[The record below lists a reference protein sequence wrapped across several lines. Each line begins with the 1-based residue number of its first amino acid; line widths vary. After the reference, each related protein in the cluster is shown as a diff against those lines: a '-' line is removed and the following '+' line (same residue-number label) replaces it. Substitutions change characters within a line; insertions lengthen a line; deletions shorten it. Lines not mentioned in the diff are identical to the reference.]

1 MLAVVRDI
9 EPRRILMP
17 DQLSKQELEA
27 LRNIT
32 TPTIANAIEV
42 FNIQPRNVGFMTP
55 DIRCIL
61 PELGVMVGYAVT
73 CAIRAEQPSAPGRE
87 VSRPE
92 WWDYIATIPEP
103 RVVVVQD
110 LDRQPIGSMWG
121 EVNGSIHKAL
131 GCIGTVTDGGVRD
144 LDEVRAMGFHCF
156 ASCVLVSHAYIH
168 LVDFGT
174 PVKIG
179 GMVVKPGDIIHGDQ
193 HGVATIPMSIAA
205 QIPEAVAKVESRE
218 RPLIEACRAPDFTVA
233 KLKQVWQQVRGYA

>member
-1 MLAVVRDI
+1 
-9 EPRRILMP
+9 MP
-17 DQLSKQELEA
+17 EQLSKQELEA
-27 LRNIT
+27 LRTIT

-42 FNIQPRNVGFMTP
+42 FNIQPRNTGFMTP

-61 PELGVMVGYAVT
+61 PELGTMVGYAVT
-73 CAIRAEQPSAPGRE
+73 CTIRAELPPAPGRE

-144 LDEVRAMGFHCF
+144 LDEVRAM
-156 ASCVLVSHAYIH
+156 
-168 LVDFGT
+168 
-174 PVKIG
+174 
-179 GMVVKPGDIIHGDQ
+179 VVKPGDIIHGDQ

-205 QIPEAVAKVESRE
+205 QIPDAVAKVEARE
-218 RPLIEACRAPDFTVA
+218 RPLIEACRARDFTVA

>member
-1 MLAVVRDI
+1 
-9 EPRRILMP
+9 MP
-17 DQLSKQELEA
+17 EQLSKQEFEA

-42 FNIQPRNVGFMTP
+42 FNIQPRNIGFMTP

-61 PELGVMVGYAVT
+61 PELGIMVGHAVT
-73 CAIRAEQPSAPGRE
+73 CAIRAELPPAPGRE
-87 VSRPE
+87 VSRPD

-156 ASCVLVSHAYIH
+156 ASCVLVSHAYVH
-168 LVDFGT
+168 LVDFGN
-174 PVKIG
+174 PVNVG
-179 GMVVKPGDIIHGDQ
+179 GTVVKPGDIIHGDQ

-205 QIPEAVAKVESRE
+205 QIPDAVAKVEARE

>member
-1 MLAVVRDI
+1 MA
-9 EPRRILMP
+9 E
-17 DQLSKQELEA
+17 QLSKQELEA

-61 PELGVMVGYAVT
+61 PELGIMVGHAVT
-73 CAIRAEQPSAPGRE
+73 CTIRADQPPGPGRE
-87 VSRPE
+87 VSRPD
-92 WWDYIATIPEP
+92 WWDYILTIPAP

-121 EVNGSIHKAL
+121 EVNGSIHRAL

-168 LVDFGT
+168 LVDFGN

-179 GMVVKPGDIIHGDQ
+179 GVVVKPGDIIHGDQ
-193 HGVATIPMSIAA
+193 HGVSTIPRSIAA
-205 QIPEAVAKVESRE
+205 QIPDAVARVEARE
-218 RPLIEACRAPDFTVA
+218 RPLIEACRAPDFSIDR
-233 KLKQVWQQVRGYA
+233 LKEVWKQVRGYA

>member
-1 MLAVVRDI
+1 MA
-9 EPRRILMP
+9 EK
-17 DQLSKQELEA
+17 LSKQELEA

-42 FNIQPRNVGFMTP
+42 FNIQPRNTGFMTP

-61 PELGVMVGYAVT
+61 PELGIMVGYAVT
-73 CAIRAEQPSAPGRE
+73 CTIRADQPPGPGRE
-87 VSRPE
+87 VSRPD
-92 WWDYIATIPEP
+92 WWDYIVTIPEP

-168 LVDFGT
+168 LVDFGN

-179 GMVVKPGDIIHGDQ
+179 GVVVKPGDIIHGDQ
-193 HGVATIPMSIAA
+193 HGVSTIPMSVAA
-205 QIPEAVAKVESRE
+205 QIPDAVAKVDARE
-218 RPLIEACRAPDFTVA
+218 RPIIDACRAPDFSVDT
-233 KLKQVWQQVRGYA
+233 LKEVWKQVRGYA

>member
-1 MLAVVRDI
+1 MA
-9 EPRRILMP
+9 EK
-17 DQLSKQELEA
+17 LSKPELEA
-27 LRNIT
+27 LQKIT

-61 PELGVMVGYAVT
+61 PELGIMVGYAVT
-73 CAIRAEQPSAPGRE
+73 CTIRADQPAGPGRE
-87 VSRPE
+87 VPRPD

-110 LDRQPIGSMWG
+110 VDRQPIGSMWG

-156 ASCVLVSHAYIH
+156 ASCVLVSHAYVH
-168 LVDFGT
+168 LVDFGN
-174 PVKIG
+174 PVKVG
-179 GMVVKPGDIIHGDQ
+179 GVVVKPGDIIHGDQ
-193 HGVATIPMSIAA
+193 HGVSTIAKNVAA
-205 QIPEAVAKVESRE
+205 QIPDAVAKVEARE
-218 RPLIEACRAPDFTVA
+218 RPIIDVCRAPDFSVEKWRA
-233 KLKQVWQQVRGYA
+233 VWQRVRGYA

>member
-1 MLAVVRDI
+1 MADK
-9 EPRRILMP
+9 
-17 DQLSKQELEA
+17 LSKQELEA
-27 LRNIT
+27 LRKIT

-42 FNIQPRNVGFMTP
+42 FNIQPRNTGFMTP

-61 PELGVMVGYAVT
+61 PELGIMVGYAVT
-73 CAIRAEQPSAPGRE
+73 CKIVADQPAAPGRE
-87 VSRPE
+87 VARPD
-92 WWDYIATIPEP
+92 WWDYIAQIPEP

-110 LDRQPIGSMWG
+110 LDHQPIGSMWG

-131 GCIGTVTDGGVRD
+131 GCIGTVTNGGVRD

-174 PVKIG
+174 PVKVG

-193 HGVATIPMSIAA
+193 HGVATIPMDIAA
-205 QIPEAVAKVESRE
+205 KIPDAVAKVEARE
-218 RPLIEACRAPDFTVA
+218 RPIIDVCQAPDFTVE
-233 KLKQVWQQVRGYA
+233 KLKAVWAELRR

>member
-1 MLAVVRDI
+1 MA
-9 EPRRILMP
+9 
-17 DQLSKQELEA
+17 DQLSKHELEA

-61 PELGVMVGYAVT
+61 PELGTMVGYAVT
-73 CAIRAEQPSAPGRE
+73 CTIRADQPPGRGRE
-87 VSRPE
+87 VSRPD
-92 WWDYIATIPEP
+92 WWDYIVSIPEP

-110 LDRQPIGSMWG
+110 ADRQPIGSMWG

-156 ASCVLVSHAYIH
+156 ASCVLVSHAYVH
-168 LVDFGT
+168 LIDFGT
-174 PVKIG
+174 PVKVG

-193 HGVATIPMSIAA
+193 HGVAGIPMSIAA
-205 QIPEAVAKVESRE
+205 QIPEAVAKVEARE
-218 RPLIEACRAPDFTVA
+218 RPLIETCQSPNFTIE